1 MSIYNGSLQCDCDF
15 QLPSRSGLLASRTR
29 SFAFVYIGYL
39 GRCMRPLFLC
49 FFLLELE
56 LINLQLQLAA
66 RDCMTVYL
74 TITTITD
81 AHSE

>member
-1 MSIYNGSLQCDCDF
+1 
-15 QLPSRSGLLASRTR
+15 
-29 SFAFVYIGYL
+29 
-39 GRCMRPLFLC
+39 MRPLFLC

>member
-1 MSIYNGSLQCDCDF
+1 MDPYNVTVISCSHLVRVF
-15 QLPSRSGLLASRTR
+15 LRRVL

-39 GRCMRPLFLC
+39 ARCMRPLFLC
-49 FFLLELE
+49 FYLLELE

-74 TITTITD
+74 TTITD